1 MLTAI
6 YSVRARECLDTP
18 HKIKRCVS
26 ASITTC
32 FLFPFSRSRSITFFF
47 FAPHH
52 QPFYIHFLIRIKVLE
67 EEHRFVWDADDINTP
82 GGMTDEQHQA
92 TKVHYGLR
100 NCMRR
105 TPTTPSLG
113 VPFHLLLIN
122 TPLSIIY
129 ALADIDVRNFDY
141 VILVI
146 TCKPLKPNALK
157 GCYVSGVPEMLCRCS
172 CDDCDHQDLAH
183 LYGM

>member
-1 MLTAI
+1 MGM
-6 YSVRARECLDTP
+6 VVARSGNGWWAAR
-18 HKIKRCVS
+18 H
-26 ASITTC
+26 A
-32 FLFPFSRSRSITFFF
+32 
-47 FAPHH
+47 
-52 QPFYIHFLIRIKVLE
+52 
-67 EEHRFVWDADDINTP
+67 
-82 GGMTDEQHQA
+82 EQHQA

-146 TCKPLKPNALK
+146 TFKPLKPNALK